1 MKLKNISIV
10 NYRNISQA
18 DLSFSP
24 KLNGFIG
31 KNGMGKTNVLDA
43 IYYLSFCKGTM
54 SASDAAGKAANGSPP
69 CSSRIL
75 AVLRELRAKSVR

>member
-18 DLSFSP
+18 DLTFSP

-31 KNGMGKTNVLDA
+31 KNGMGKTNVMP
-43 IYYLSFCKGTM
+43 STTSH
-54 SASDAAGKAANGSPP
+54 SA
-69 CSSRIL
+69 
-75 AVLRELRAKSVR
+75 REQ